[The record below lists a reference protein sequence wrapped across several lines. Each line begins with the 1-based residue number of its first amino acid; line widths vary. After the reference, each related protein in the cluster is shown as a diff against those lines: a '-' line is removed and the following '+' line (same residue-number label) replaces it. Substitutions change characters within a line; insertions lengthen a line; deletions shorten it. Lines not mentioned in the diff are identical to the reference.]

1 MPKINV
7 RQKGYRAE
15 KLFRD
20 KVFYNLGIK
29 LKPTVLGSSGCDATL
44 GDFKIEIKNQK
55 TIKFKEWLRQ
65 AKEQAKDNNWLLAIK
80 MQGKDKFTITMDEDL
95 FFLLIREEVVG

>member
-1 MPKINV
+1 MKM
-7 RQKGYRAE
+7 
-15 KLFRD
+15 
-20 KVFYNLGIK
+20 IK
-29 LKPTVLGSSGCDATL
+29 
-44 GDFKIEIKNQK
+44 QK